1 MALSLPIV
9 FLGEDPMLTKMNV
22 LQFTLGAVL
31 GSVIACSPTKFGE
44 SKSANILCDGG
55 TVNCAVQTNSVDITQ
70 EFKIGEGKV
79 DILFVTDNSA
89 SMYKVQTEVA
99 SKFSGFIQNLDSKR
113 IDYRIAITTTD
124 LSAVSQQ
131 NLVKFYSGATYISK
145 NDSDRVNLFNY
156 AIKRNETIECE
167 NFIISMFNYYGTSF
181 QSSADYVRLY
191 PTTCPSSDTRGIY
204 TANLVVSN
212 NSSSFM
218 RDDANLNVIL
228 LSNDN
233 VRQGRAMETMDTA
246 NNFTSMMQEK
256 YPRKYWDFNSIIVKD
271 STCKQLQ
278 TLKTSSGQV
287 VMNAYGPA
295 VVGGIGTEYANLSN
309 SSARDVDSNPRPRG
323 QVLSICDSSYS
334 SHFDNIATQISDESR
349 MVTLKCAPA
358 AQPSV
363 TLKSN
368 GSAVPFTM
376 NGDKIIFNLGNE
388 GLDVLIKYNCYTGPT

>member
-1 MALSLPIV
+1 MLS
-9 FLGEDPMLTKMNV
+9 KMNV

-44 SKSANILCDGG
+44 SLNANILCDGG
-55 TVNCAVQTNSVDITQ
+55 SVNCSVKANSVDITQ
-70 EFKIGEGKV
+70 EYKIGEGKV

-89 SMYKVQTEVA
+89 SMSNIQAAVA
-99 SKFSGFIQNLDSKR
+99 AKFAGFIQNLDSKR

-124 LSAVSQQ
+124 LAAVSKQK
-131 NLVKFYSGATYISK
+131 LVKFYSGASYITK
-145 NDSDRVNLFNY
+145 DDAERVTLFNY

-167 NFIISMFNYYGTSF
+167 NFIISMFNYYGTAF
-181 QSSADYVRLY
+181 QSSSDYVRLY

-204 TANLVVSN
+204 TANLVVSGN
-212 NSSSFM
+212 ASTFM

-233 VRQGRAMETMDTA
+233 VRQGKAMETLDTA
-246 NNFTSMMQEK
+246 SSFTSMMQEK

-271 STCKQLQ
+271 NTCKQSQ
-278 TLKTSSGQV
+278 TLKTSSGQT

-295 VVGGIGTEYANLSN
+295 ILGGIGTEYANLSN
-309 SSARDVDSNPRPRG
+309 SAARDIDNSPRPRG
-323 QVLSICDSSYS
+323 QVLDICETNYS
-334 SHFDNIATQISDESR
+334 NHFNSMATQITDESR
-349 MVTLKCAPA
+349 MVSLKCVPS

-368 GSAVPFTM
+368 GNNVPYTL
-376 NGDKIIFNLGNE
+376 NGDKLIFSLGNE
-388 GLDVLIKYNCYTGPT
+388 GLDVVIKYNCYTGPT